1 MAVTGRNTWLQLS
14 VDKLYGIP
22 YGKQKRK
29 MLCCVHKKR
38 NESFSQEDR
47 YDLSR
52 KRKGWS
58 QEELAEQLGVTRQSV
73 SKWEGAQS
81 VPDIQKIIQMSEIF
95 GVTTDYL
102 LKDEIEDTKTEDK
115 EIINRKESE
124 DNPEELRVL
133 TMNEASE
140 YLRLRRE
147 AAPKMAG
154 ATLLCVLSPIALL
167 MLSALSERPE
177 FSLSENMAAGI
188 GLCVLLLLV
197 TIAVVEFMSCY
208 HKVKQYDY
216 LENEAIQLETGAAE
230 MVKKQKEEFRPAYS
244 RMNITGV
251 VLCILS
257 VLPLFM
263 SVCVEGP
270 DILYVGMVSLLL
282 IIVGLGCYAFV
293 YAGTIQNS
301 MDKLLEEG
309 DYSRKS
315 KEEKSVRGTVSV
327 VYWLIVTAI
336 FLYYTFGPQGNGQPQ
351 YSWFIWAVAG
361 VLYGALMT
369 VWTLLEKRNN
379 IENSSRGIL

>member
-1 MAVTGRNTWLQLS
+1 MILA
-14 VDKLYGIP
+14 DKIIL
-22 YGKQKRK
+22 
-29 MLCCVHKKR
+29 L
-38 NESFSQEDR
+38 
-47 YDLSR
+47 R

-115 EIINRKESE
+115 EVINRKESE

-216 LENEAIQLETGAAE
+216 LENEAIQLETGATE

-293 YAGTIQNS
+293 YAGTIQNA

-361 VLYGALMT
+361 ILYSALMT

-379 IENSSRGIL
+379 IENSVEILWILSQSRRLPLQVMSNKNLSQWVNLRLR

>member
-1 MAVTGRNTWLQLS
+1 MILA
-14 VDKLYGIP
+14 DKIIL
-22 YGKQKRK
+22 
-29 MLCCVHKKR
+29 L
-38 NESFSQEDR
+38 
-47 YDLSR
+47 R

-115 EIINRKESE
+115 EVINRKESE

-197 TIAVVEFMSCY
+197 TIIWKM
-208 HKVKQYDY
+208 KQF
-216 LENEAIQLETGAAE
+216 NW
-230 MVKKQKEEFRPAYS
+230 RPEQQ
-244 RMNITGV
+244 R
-251 VLCILS
+251 
-257 VLPLFM
+257 
-263 SVCVEGP
+263 
-270 DILYVGMVSLLL
+270 
-282 IIVGLGCYAFV
+282 
-293 YAGTIQNS
+293 
-301 MDKLLEEG
+301 
-309 DYSRKS
+309 
-315 KEEKSVRGTVSV
+315 
-327 VYWLIVTAI
+327 W
-336 FLYYTFGPQGNGQPQ
+336 
-351 YSWFIWAVAG
+351 
-361 VLYGALMT
+361 
-369 VWTLLEKRNN
+369 
-379 IENSSRGIL
+379 

>member
-1 MAVTGRNTWLQLS
+1 MILA
-14 VDKLYGIP
+14 DKIIL
-22 YGKQKRK
+22 
-29 MLCCVHKKR
+29 L
-38 NESFSQEDR
+38 
-47 YDLSR
+47 R

-102 LKDEIEDTKTEDK
+102 LKDEIEDTKTEDE

-124 DNPEELRVL
+124 DNPEGLRVL

-167 MLSALSERPE
+167 MLSALSERPK

-197 TIAVVEFMSCY
+197 TIAVVEIMSCY

-293 YAGTIQNS
+293 YAGTIQNA

-361 VLYGALMT
+361 VLYGALMA